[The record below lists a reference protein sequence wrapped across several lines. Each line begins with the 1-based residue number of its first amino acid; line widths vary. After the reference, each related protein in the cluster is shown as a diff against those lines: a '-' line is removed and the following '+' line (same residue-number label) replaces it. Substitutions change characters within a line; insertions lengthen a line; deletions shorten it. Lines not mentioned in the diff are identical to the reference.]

1 MSRASTLTTINQFLR
16 QVKTAAEANTEP
28 GSIGGETSHPV
39 KDVDDSTQD
48 AEEGERSAEN
58 EADVKKE
65 QGKPGV
71 DSTPENIAKK
81 AAAKKAAA
89 KKAAEG
95 KSSDG
100 SVNPPGTAAEDQ
112 LQIGTNKQP
121 TGEDPSVETQS
132 VKAEKEDSET
142 SHPARTNNSELDDFK
157 YASYSIEKL
166 EKMASDLGNFI
177 LAAMAEDDK
186 PVKKAASDE
195 VDLAGAAGYELA
207 GLVSGDF
214 DKMAADAIVQQTI
227 EEIIKTASDDADKV
241 AVYLYSFHEERQ
253 KQAAAAS
260 KQRVK
265 RAEGPMPPVDP
276 AMMAGGGAPPA
287 SGGDPAAM
295 MGGGA
300 PPMGGEG
307 GGEEDIMAQLAQLIQ
322 SGRLPPEVLEQLPP
336 EVLEQLAAA
345 LGGGG
350 GAPPEGAGSDAASSP
365 GADEGGPA
373 PDAEDTTGA
382 PEGMEVSAAVK
393 IAAAL
398 LKSAAAKKTKAP
410 VAKQQKSAKDTVL
423 ELISRSK
430 K

>member
-1 MSRASTLTTINQFLR
+1 MSRASTLTTINQFLQ

-71 DSTPENIAKK
+71 DSTPENI
-81 AAAKKAAA
+81 AKKAAA

-186 PVKKAASDE
+186 PAKKAADKAAPTATKEAASDE

-214 DKMAADAIVQQTI
+214 DKKAADAIVQQTI

-241 AVYLYSFHEERQ
+241 AVYLYSFHEEQQ

-287 SGGDPAAM
+287 GGGDPAAM

-322 SGRLPPEVLEQLPP
+322 SGQLPP

-350 GAPPEGAGSDAASSP
+350 GAPPEGAGSDAAASP

-393 IAAAL
+393 VAAAL